1 MIFKIDTDIKPIDIY
16 EQRYLDGYCGMIQQS
31 LYDFV
36 TLCYFDAA
44 SNEYCEES
52 LYMEQEALRK
62 MKEYL
67 ANGVCAWIKR
77 R

>member
-1 MIFKIDTDIKPIDIY
+1 MHKNNYNYIKPIDIY
-16 EQRYLDGYCGMIQQS
+16 EQRYLDGYYGMIQQS

-36 TLCYFDAA
+36 TLCYFDAV

-52 LYMEQEALRK
+52 LYMEQEALKR

>member
-1 MIFKIDTDIKPIDIY
+1 MILKIDTYIKPVDIY
-16 EQRYLDGYCGMIQQS
+16 KQRYLDGYYGMNQQS
-31 LYDFV
+31 FFNFV
-36 TLCYFDAA
+36 TLCYLDPV

-52 LYMEQEALRK
+52 LYVEQEALKR

-77 R
+77 E